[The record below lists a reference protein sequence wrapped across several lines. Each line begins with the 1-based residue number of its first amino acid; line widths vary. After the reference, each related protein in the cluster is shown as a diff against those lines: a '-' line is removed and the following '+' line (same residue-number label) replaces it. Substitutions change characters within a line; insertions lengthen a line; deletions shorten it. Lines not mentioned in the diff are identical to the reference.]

1 MSASLKVGDTF
12 QLSLSYA
19 NLPSC
24 IFVVS
29 EVVQTLQLCADRD
42 QLDVVGDLSVCL
54 DGMTVDPEMFA
65 AAEADHHSESQQSH
79 EQDACRPVAIST
91 AKKKNTVLVLSKTR
105 CREESALFLRYHFLA
120 AYSSRMRDKQ
130 AKLGFTTLTL
140 DTRFLSLFDWF
151 CYL

>member
-91 AKKKNTVLVLSKTR
+91 AKKKKYRPCLVKNKMSGRKCSVPSLS
-105 CREESALFLRYHFLA
+105 
-120 AYSSRMRDKQ
+120 
-130 AKLGFTTLTL
+130 
-140 DTRFLSLFDWF
+140 FLSCL
-151 CYL
+151 

>member
-1 MSASLKVGDTF
+1 MSASLKVGNTF

-91 AKKKNTVLVLSKTR
+91 VKKKIPSLSCQKQDVGKKVLCSFAII
-105 CREESALFLRYHFLA
+105 S
-120 AYSSRMRDKQ
+120 
-130 AKLGFTTLTL
+130 
-140 DTRFLSLFDWF
+140 
-151 CYL
+151 